1 MPQLNR
7 NIDSF
12 SYFESAKAIISV
24 LQERLQWDGIFQLVV
39 SLFSYHLSY
48 SYFKLLFYCTKGNF
62 LIVQSKG
69 PMGLQKPTEDTEFFL
84 LASVHIR
91 AWPQMIQY
99 IYIIHTMLK
108 KKREKQPL
116 MHQRILVSRSGW
128 ISVCWIY
135 LYIPTV
141 IRSCQA
147 CFRNEEQRYLHAIK
161 MS

>member
-108 KKREKQPL
+108 KKTWKTTTDASTYTCIPIWMDFSMLDIPVYPYCYPL
-116 MHQRILVSRSGW
+116 MSG
-128 ISVCWIY
+128 
-135 LYIPTV
+135 L
-141 IRSCQA
+141 
-147 CFRNEEQRYLHAIK
+147 L
-161 MS
+161 

>member
-108 KKREKQPL
+108 KNVKNN
-116 MHQRILVSRSGW
+116 HWCINV
-128 ISVCWIY
+128 Y
-135 LYIPTV
+135 LYPDLDGFQYAGYTCISLLLSAHVRLALEMKNSVT
-141 IRSCQA
+141 CM
-147 CFRNEEQRYLHAIK
+147 L
-161 MS
+161 